1 MAPEAMSGP
10 ESPSDDMGEGVPSRF
25 NRSIVVIP
33 PFVFD
38 SELGV
43 TAVDVAVTGQL
54 PKRTS
59 GRAAICFGGHPPAE
73 CLLDI
78 TGSGTDHQIVVAI
91 DPTQPR
97 HQRFALRLRH
107 IIKSQRPVH
116 VIPLPQE
123 TREFQ
128 S

>member
-1 MAPEAMSGP
+1 MTRHENS
-10 ESPSDDMGEGVPSRF
+10 SDDIREVPSSCFDRT
-25 NRSIVVIP
+25 IVVIP

-97 HQRFALRLRH
+97 HHKFAHRLRD
-107 IIKSQRPVH
+107 IIKSERPIH

-123 TREFQ
+123 TTEFQ
-128 S
+128 P